1 MNYLDNADWSFPVPI
16 YYGPDRVRELP
27 GFCKSNKLNRPLL
40 VTDRS
45 SADLPFVKNVLTDL
59 NNSNLKCGLFT
70 EIRISEFDIE
80 SDKVLETLAPAIS
93 YSLSL

>member
-45 SADLPFVKNVLTDL
+45 SANLPFVKDVLTNL
-59 NNSNLKCGLFT
+59 NNSNLNFLFLSFK
-70 EIRISEFDIE
+70 IKSKMLF
-80 SDKVLETLAPAIS
+80 SDLKSFKKFREYYFFV
-93 YSLSL
+93 